1 MFSVWVHVIFPRR
14 LHLARLDSNITRVLE
29 NWNTYVRILLQN
41 ADNDLKCLL
50 SRYSRNMGRATH
62 EPHIRRRSKNTFLHF
77 THMNTTQRLLDLSPR
92 TVLRLSE
99 VERLIRIHR
108 IVIPPLASRT
118 LQKMCE
124 DGTLETAPR
133 LGRRWLVYED
143 SFLDWVKSLDES

>member
-1 MFSVWVHVIFPRR
+1 
-14 LHLARLDSNITRVLE
+14 
-29 NWNTYVRILLQN
+29 
-41 ADNDLKCLL
+41 
-50 SRYSRNMGRATH
+50 
-62 EPHIRRRSKNTFLHF
+62 
-77 THMNTTQRLLDLSPR
+77 MNTTQRLLDLSPR